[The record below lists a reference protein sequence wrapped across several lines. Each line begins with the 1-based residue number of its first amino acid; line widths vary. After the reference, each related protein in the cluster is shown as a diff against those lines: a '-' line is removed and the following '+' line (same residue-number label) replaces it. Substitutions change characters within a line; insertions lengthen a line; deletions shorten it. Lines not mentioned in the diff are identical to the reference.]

1 MGDKKLGVQRSLICV
16 HEDGE
21 ELIKRSYS
29 EPTGLRMTEYKSF
42 ASESDFSNGNWKRES
57 PDNGRTWGDWT
68 DVYGEVFQYVDG
80 TDADEILWCNR
91 NPDLYDP
98 KSGRFVT
105 CGMQRYFIGGHV
117 EAYRKEWSEGGD
129 DARDHCYLISQ
140 KPGEEAEYQLLRFEE
155 CDEYDP
161 ENPRNRDY
169 LYKSNAYFGDIRFA
183 SNGDLLIPLGAS
195 IGACCR
201 ILGIDINEV
210 FPSCPQIMC
219 GMILVRAHWN
229 GSAYELSYS
238 KPVILNDL
246 QSSRGVCEPCV
257 AELTS
262 GRIIVAIRGSNVQS
276 PAWKTRIDPCAP
288 GFKWYCCSDDGG
300 RTFSPIM
307 PWVFDTREVVYSSA
321 TLSTFFRSTKNGR
334 LYWIGNVTDPQKTYG
349 NYPRYPLHI
358 CEVDEKYGCLVKDT
372 LTEIDTRREG
382 DSELVQLS
390 NFSLLENRETLKLEI
405 RLARIGM
412 HSIPGEGHDL
422 YSETWLYEIDFP
434 V

>member
-1 MGDKKLGVQRSLICV
+1 MGDKKLGV

-91 NPDLYDP
+91 DPDLYDP

-155 CDEYDP
+155 CDEYD
-161 ENPRNRDY
+161 
-169 LYKSNAYFGDIRFA
+169 
-183 SNGDLLIPLGAS
+183 
-195 IGACCR
+195 
-201 ILGIDINEV
+201 
-210 FPSCPQIMC
+210 
-219 GMILVRAHWN
+219 
-229 GSAYELSYS
+229 
-238 KPVILNDL
+238 
-246 QSSRGVCEPCV
+246 
-257 AELTS
+257 
-262 GRIIVAIRGSNVQS
+262 
-276 PAWKTRIDPCAP
+276 
-288 GFKWYCCSDDGG
+288 
-300 RTFSPIM
+300 
-307 PWVFDTREVVYSSA
+307 
-321 TLSTFFRSTKNGR
+321 
-334 LYWIGNVTDPQKTYG
+334 
-349 NYPRYPLHI
+349 
-358 CEVDEKYGCLVKDT
+358 
-372 LTEIDTRREG
+372 
-382 DSELVQLS
+382 SELVQLS